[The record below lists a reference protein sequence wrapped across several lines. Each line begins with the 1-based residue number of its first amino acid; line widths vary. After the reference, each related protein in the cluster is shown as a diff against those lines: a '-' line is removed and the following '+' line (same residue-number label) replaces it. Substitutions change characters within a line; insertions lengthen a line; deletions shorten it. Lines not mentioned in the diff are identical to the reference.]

1 MTSGKAGLNRLG
13 AGVDKDAII
22 AAAFGLLDRAGL
34 SGCTPEAI
42 AARLRVAP
50 GDLTPHVPDAEA
62 LSIAMATQMAQAAPV
77 LAPADNWRDQLAQR
91 AAAARAAML
100 SRRDGSLL
108 FARLPPLF
116 PVAGPALDSVA
127 MLGAAGFS
135 AADAQAAVQLV
146 DRFTIGWTLAEQNA
160 GQAVAG
166 GQSFASQLDI
176 VLSGIA
182 ASLGTGLT
190 GGLDER
196 QSDFQSALWV
206 FLRDA
211 RESANIAFARTAHIN
226 ELDRRIL
233 LLLQAQG
240 AMTLAAISLACGVD
254 KAQVS
259 RAIKRMGEM
268 SLLSRG
274 GIRAPIRL
282 SQTGRQLA
290 ERLLRQAELRNRE
303 LTFGI
308 SDEQLETVSTV
319 LDTLLARAIALFE
332 QERKRQLSNLGPET
346 VDFQDLVDEGLPGE
360 NGVAVDRSR
369 ILPPFVTLCSY
380 MLRGGAL
387 AHKRQTGLSNF
398 ETWVMSEICRN
409 PPISWPQLVLAL
421 YRDQS
426 QAGRTVNHLIEI
438 GLVQREGKPGR
449 RHGFFSPTAEGARLS
464 DIIRETAIK
473 RSEFLF
479 QGIPADQLETF
490 MGAFDILARNAEVQV
505 ARERAIQEMNQPMD
519 AGSGLS

>member
-1 MTSGKAGLNRLG
+1 MRRREGKTMTSGKAGLNRLG

-166 GQSFASQLDI
+166 GPSFPSQLDI

-182 ASLGTGLT
+182 PSPGPGSSCAT
-190 GGLDER
+190 R
-196 QSDFQSALWV
+196 
-206 FLRDA
+206 A
-211 RESANIAFARTAHIN
+211 RAPTSP
-226 ELDRRIL
+226 
-233 LLLQAQG
+233 
-240 AMTLAAISLACGVD
+240 
-254 KAQVS
+254 
-259 RAIKRMGEM
+259 
-268 SLLSRG
+268 SRG
-274 GIRAPIRL
+274 R
-282 SQTGRQLA
+282 
-290 ERLLRQAELRNRE
+290 
-303 LTFGI
+303 
-308 SDEQLETVSTV
+308 
-319 LDTLLARAIALFE
+319 
-332 QERKRQLSNLGPET
+332 
-346 VDFQDLVDEGLPGE
+346 
-360 NGVAVDRSR
+360 
-369 ILPPFVTLCSY
+369 
-380 MLRGGAL
+380 
-387 AHKRQTGLSNF
+387 
-398 ETWVMSEICRN
+398 
-409 PPISWPQLVLAL
+409 PIST
-421 YRDQS
+421 S
-426 QAGRTVNHLIEI
+426 LI
-438 GLVQREGKPGR
+438 GASCCCCR
-449 RHGFFSPTAEGARLS
+449 RRAR
-464 DIIRETAIK
+464 
-473 RSEFLF
+473 
-479 QGIPADQLETF
+479 
-490 MGAFDILARNAEVQV
+490 
-505 ARERAIQEMNQPMD
+505 
-519 AGSGLS
+519 